1 MRIGSRNFRLG
12 DAAPAYIIAELG
24 VNHDGDLGRALE
36 LTRTARRAGAD
47 AVKLQWFEAER
58 LMSKASI
65 LAAYQRAAG
74 EQDPIAMLKRL
85 QLPPRE
91 MAQVV
96 ALAHELG
103 LHAII
108 TVFSVE
114 LVEAANRIPWD
125 AFKSASPDLIHAP
138 LLEAMAATGKGLIV
152 STGAAE
158 ASEVADAHARLA
170 RHRDQLAYLQCV
182 SCYPAQPQDASV
194 LALKHIAEI
203 TGCPTGYSDHT
214 QGVDTG
220 AYAVSLGAQI
230 LEKHL
235 THDRSAVGPDHAAS
249 LDEAGF
255 AEYVRLAKAA
265 TGTAPRPDDP
275 RAGDPKKRVLQCE
288 RNVRTVSRQSL
299 VSTRQLRAGEILTR
313 SDVTIKR
320 PGLGLAPFMLGRVL
334 GARVARDVEADV
346 PLTEAD
352 LG

>member
-1 MRIGSRNFRLG
+1 MRIGTRNFRLG
-12 DAAPAYIIAELG
+12 DAGRPYIIAELG
-24 VNHDGDLGRALE
+24 VNHDGDLARALE
-36 LTRTARRAGAD
+36 LTRTANRAGAD
-47 AVKLQWFEAER
+47 AIKLQWFEAER

-85 QLPPRE
+85 QLPPGE
-91 MAQVV
+91 MAEVV
-96 ALAHELG
+96 ALAHQLG

-114 LVEAANRIPWD
+114 LVEAANRIAWD

-138 LLEAMAATGKGLIV
+138 LLAAMAATGKGLIV

-158 ASEVADAHARLA
+158 ASEVAEAHTRLA
-170 RHRDQLAYLQCV
+170 RFHEQLAYLQCV
-182 SCYPAQPQDASV
+182 SCYPTQPQDASV
-194 LALKHIAEI
+194 LALRHIAEI

-235 THDRSAVGPDHAAS
+235 THDRTAAGPDHAAS

-255 AEYVRLAKAA
+255 TEYVRLAKAA
-265 TGTAPRPDDP
+265 VGSPPRPDDP
-275 RAGDPKKRVLQCE
+275 RAGEPNKRVLACE
-288 RNVRTVSRQSL
+288 RNVRSVSRQSL
-299 VSTRQLRAGEILTR
+299 VTARRLRAGEVLTPA
-313 SDVTIKR
+313 DVTIKR
-320 PGLGLAPFMLGRVL
+320 PGTGLPPFMLERVM
-334 GARVARDVEADV
+334 GSKVVRDVDADV